1 MSDDNQ
7 VSELEAFILE
17 QHNLYMLLFNLVIR
31 HDDRLRLDVA
41 EAIRRILQ
49 NQTQT
54 HPVSPVL
61 QQQLRALR
69 DNLLEPADP
78 ELTATMSQPPVRP
91 VK

>member
-1 MSDDNQ
+1 MTPDQS
-7 VSELEAFILE
+7 VSELDKFVLE
-17 QHNLYMLLFNLVIR
+17 QHELYMVLFNLIIR

-54 HPVSPVL
+54 YPVSPAV

-69 DNLLEPADP
+69 DDLLKPLP
-78 ELTATMSQPPVRP
+78 QELVELMSSPPVRP
-91 VK
+91 VD

>member
-1 MSDDNQ
+1 MPDGNQ
-7 VSELEAFILE
+7 FTELDAFVLE

-54 HPVSPVL
+54 YPVSPVL
-61 QQQLRALR
+61 QQQLRAFR
-69 DNLLEPADP
+69 DNLLQPASQ

-91 VK
+91 VE

>member
-1 MSDDNQ
+1 MPVEKPLTDTDLF
-7 VSELEAFILE
+7 VLE
-17 QHNLYMLLFNLVIR
+17 QHNLYMLLFNLIIR